1 MEITGYPRLDWRIKV
16 MSKFKKK
23 LIKSQRD
30 ISQIQRP
37 DKKDHHPCG
46 DSLFIRVEPLKDG
59 LSMSFVGKMR
69 HPVTKTQKEVTIG
82 RTKDIKLSD
91 AKTTWLNIKKT
102 AIEQK
107 CDPNKINISN
117 RKQTLKFVTEYWLE
131 KCRPKWDAD
140 YYKDVKNKCFNT
152 MLPLL
157 DADRSIRDYQLG
169 TGGDELIED
178 AFDAIY
184 DEDGKARY
192 QTERKCRGYLRRIFE
207 VGISKKWVDLGCNP
221 VGKRNKDLDEAYE
234 ATHYPGY
241 TWAEVPDFLKR
252 LDFEGRN
259 CMPQEVLAL
268 QLIMITGQR
277 TSVISRLQWDWID
290 YDNQFIK
297 IPGWCKGLKRMT
309 PEAKKIPH
317 YLPLTPL
324 TKDILERAEHYTSSD
339 KFVFTNAQRNRFPHL
354 DPEAPSRVMRAVG
367 NINKDG
373 DYVTSHGW
381 RKTFETEGQE
391 VFRQQQIM
399 LKKQMSHLP
408 DNKVDRAYDFST
420 YLPMRQ
426 DFMPVYESGFIE
438 LGLKI

>member
-1 MEITGYPRLDWRIKV
+1 
-16 MSKFKKK
+16 
-23 LIKSQRD
+23 
-30 ISQIQRP
+30 
-37 DKKDHHPCG
+37 
-46 DSLFIRVEPLKDG
+46 
-59 LSMSFVGKMR
+59 MSFVGKMR

-117 RKQTLKFVTEYWLE
+117 RKHTLKFVTEYWLE

-152 MLPLL
+152 MIPLL
-157 DADRSIRDYQLG
+157 DPDRSIRDYQLG

-234 ATHYPGY
+234 ATHYPRY

-268 QLIMITGQR
+268 QLIIITGQR
-277 TSVISRLQWDWID
+277 VGAISRLEWSWID
-290 YDNQFIK
+290 HENKIIE
-297 IPGWCKGLKRMT
+297 IPGTTKGLKRRGKG
-309 PEAKKIPH
+309 KKIPH
-317 YLPLTPL
+317 LLPLTPI
-324 TKDILERAEHYTSSD
+324 TEEILDRAKHYTASE
-339 KFVFTNAQRNRFPHL
+339 KYVFTNAWSDNRYPHL
-354 DPEAPSRVMRAVG
+354 DPEAPSRVMRKVG
-367 NINKDG
+367 NTNDQG
-373 DYVTSHGW
+373 EQVTSHGW
-381 RKTFETEGQE
+381 RKTLQTEGQN
-391 VFRQQQIM
+391 VFRQPLIM
-399 LKKQMSHLP
+399 LKKQLGHLP
-408 DNKVDRAYDFST
+408 ENKVDKAYDFSD
-420 YLPMRQ
+420 YMPMRKE
-426 DFMPVYESGFIE
+426 FMPEYEKE
-438 LGLKI
+438 LVNLGMKI